1 MRNKAGIFC
10 IVAGVLLMLGALG
23 LHYFNMQEDSQA
35 QTAVR
40 QIILRLI
47 EEIQENT
54 ELETD
59 SAEEDFSQ
67 LQIPPALLTEED
79 KAMTEVEIDGYFY
92 IGYISIPT
100 QELDLPVMSSW
111 SYPQLSISPC
121 RYSGSVRGDDMVV
134 MGHNYVSHFG
144 KLSNLQP
151 GDVVRFTDMDGVV
164 TEYEVVG
171 KDLLPATAVE
181 EMTSGDFDL
190 TLFTCNYS
198 GNSRVTIYCNRTDN

>member
-10 IVAGVLLMLGALG
+10 IVTGVLLMLGALG

-40 QIILRLI
+40 QIIPRLI

-121 RYSGSVRGDDMVV
+121 RYSGSVRGEDMVL

-171 KDLLPATAVE
+171 KDLLHAAAVE

>member
-10 IVAGVLLMLGALG
+10 IVTGVLLMLGALG

-40 QIILRLI
+40 QIIPQLI

-92 IGYISIPT
+92 IGYVSIPT

-171 KDLLPATAVE
+171 KDLLPAAAVE

>member
-10 IVAGVLLMLGALG
+10 IVTGVLLMLGALG
-23 LHYFNMQEDSQA
+23 LHYFNMQEDAQA

-40 QIILRLI
+40 QIIPQLI

-100 QELDLPVMSSW
+100 QELDLPIMSSW

-134 MGHNYVSHFG
+134 MGHNYISHFG

-171 KDLLPATAVE
+171 KDLLPAAAVE

-198 GNSRVTIYCNRTDN
+198 GNSRVTIYCNRTVN

>member
-10 IVAGVLLMLGALG
+10 IVTGVLLMLGALD

-40 QIILRLI
+40 QIIPRLI

-79 KAMTEVEIDGYFY
+79 KAMTEVEIDGYMY
-92 IGYISIPT
+92 IGYVSIPT
-100 QELDLPVMSSW
+100 QELDLPIMSSW

-121 RYSGSVRGDDMVV
+121 RYSGSVRGEDMVL

-171 KDLLPATAVE
+171 KDLLPAAAVE

>member
-1 MRNKAGIFC
+1 
-10 IVAGVLLMLGALG
+10 MLGALG
-23 LHYFNMQEDSQA
+23 LHYFNMQEDAQA

-40 QIILRLI
+40 QIIPQLI

-100 QELDLPVMSSW
+100 QELDLPIMSSW

-134 MGHNYVSHFG
+134 MGHNYISHFG

-171 KDLLPATAVE
+171 KDLLPAAAVE

-198 GNSRVTIYCNRTDN
+198 GNSRVTIYCNRTVN

>member
-1 MRNKAGIFC
+1 
-10 IVAGVLLMLGALG
+10 MLGALG

-40 QIILRLI
+40 QIIPQLI

-59 SAEEDFSQ
+59 STEEDFSQ

-92 IGYISIPT
+92 IGYVSIPT

-144 KLSNLQP
+144 KLSNLQS

-198 GNSRVTIYCNRTDN
+198 GNSRVTIYCNRTVN

>member
-10 IVAGVLLMLGALG
+10 IVTGVLLMLGALG

-40 QIILRLI
+40 QIIPRLI

-92 IGYISIPT
+92 IGYVSIPT
-100 QELDLPVMSSW
+100 QELDLPIMSSW

-121 RYSGSVRGDDMVV
+121 RYAGSVRGDDMVV

-144 KLSNLQP
+144 KLSNLQS